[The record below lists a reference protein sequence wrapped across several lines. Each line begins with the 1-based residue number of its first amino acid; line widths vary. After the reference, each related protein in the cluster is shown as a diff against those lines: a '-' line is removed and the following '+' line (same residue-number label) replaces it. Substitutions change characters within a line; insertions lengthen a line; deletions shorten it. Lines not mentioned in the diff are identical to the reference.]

1 MPYALA
7 ALLIYMASGIPAYA
21 ASAVT
26 NGLLRY
32 NGFTID
38 MAGAA
43 KANNLDAIETSL
55 KKQIDIVVGCG
66 AKPDI
71 IAFFRKQKI
80 TLGPKAVSGHDD
92 GGGHFVP
99 GVGIELNAAP
109 QPADKPILLHELL
122 HAFHTY
128 QMPGGAENAQITQF
142 YDNAVSKQIWPA
154 TESFMRNKVEFFAV
168 TASLYLW
175 GYVAR
180 LPNNRETLR
189 ARQPLYYKWLGQLF
203 GVEK

>member
-1 MPYALA
+1 MFVTSAVPASA
-7 ALLIYMASGIPAYA
+7 ASGI
-21 ASAVT
+21 V
-26 NGLLRY
+26 NGVLHY
-32 NGFTID
+32 KDFAID

-43 KANNLDAIETSL
+43 NANNLDAIETSL
-55 KKQIDIVVGCG
+55 KKQLDIVAGCG
-66 AKPDI
+66 AKPEI

-80 TLGPKAVSGHDD
+80 RLGPKAVSGHDD
-92 GGGHFVP
+92 GGGHFIP
-99 GVGIELNAAP
+99 GVGIELNAVP

-128 QMPGGAENAQITQF
+128 QMPGGAENAEITQF
-142 YDNAVSKQIWPA
+142 YDNAVRKQIWPA
-154 TESFMRNKVEFFAV
+154 NESFMRNKVEFFAV

-175 GYVAR
+175 GHVAR

-203 GVEK
+203 GVKK